1 MRIVIA
7 SRQSDLARI
16 QAYQVG
22 DTLKAKHPDLEIEY
36 HFRASL
42 GDINQDDPLWKMP
55 EKGVFT
61 QDFLESLIAGNCDM
75 VVHSWKDLPI
85 EDRPQTEIV
94 ATLNRAD
101 QRDLL
106 LMPKAHLQRVT
117 ENKALR
123 ILSSSPRRAHNLAPF
138 FSSMFP
144 GRDVAIEFVDVR
156 GNIATRIEKCLSGE
170 HGDAL
175 IVAKAAIDRILTA
188 PREEF
193 QQPAE
198 ELRKALAQ
206 CHWSVLPLSIN
217 PTAAAQGAL
226 AIEIRKDNDQVR
238 ELLSSINDS
247 EAFERVNR
255 ERTLHTG
262 FGGGCHQKIGVSIF
276 PAHCGEVESIR
287 GLTEA
292 GETLDSFTLHT
303 DDTESAS
310 PSDKFWPKSTSDQK
324 RLASR
329 SEIPTVANPGSHLFV
344 ARSEALPSDWQVA
357 DDQCVWVSGIKSW
370 QRLAG
375 RGIWVNGCN
384 DSLGE
389 KQPLNIDHLLNDDKP
404 WRKLGH
410 TDSPSSEAM
419 PLLATYQLEWP
430 EDLTEIRETLKQ
442 ADHFYWMS
450 GSLFRKALEA
460 EPSIKQAQH
469 YCGPGNTYE
478 ALRGILGSEENL
490 HISLSYQSWHDQMS
504 DS

>member
-22 DTLKAKHPDLEIEY
+22 DTLKEKHPDIEIEY

-61 QDFLESLIAGNCDM
+61 QDFLESLIDGNCDM

-85 EDRPQTEIV
+85 EDRPQTDIV
-94 ATLNRAD
+94 ATLARAD

-106 LMPKAHLQRVT
+106 LMPKAHLDRVLT
-117 ENKALR
+117 SKKLR

-144 GRDVAIEFVDVR
+144 GRDVDIDFVDVR
-156 GNIATRIEKCLSGE
+156 GNIATRIEKCLSGDT
-170 HGDAL
+170 GDAL
-175 IVAKAAIDRILTA
+175 IVAKAAIDRILSA
-188 PREEF
+188 PRQEF
-193 QQPAE
+193 HEPAQV
-198 ELRKALAQ
+198 LRKSLSQ

-226 AIEIRKDNDQVR
+226 AIEIRKDNDAIRQ
-238 ELLSSINDS
+238 LLASIND
-247 EAFERVNR
+247 EQTFERVNR
-255 ERTLHTG
+255 ERVLHTG

-276 PAHCGEVESIR
+276 PTHFGEVESIR
-287 GLTEA
+287 GLTED
-292 GETLDSFTLHT
+292 GKSLDSFTLLNN
-303 DDTESAS
+303 SINAQG
-310 PSDKFWPKSTSDQK
+310 PSQNFWPKSTSDQK
-324 RLASR
+324 RLAGR
-329 SEIPTVANPGSHLFV
+329 SKIPNIENPGSHLFV
-344 ARSEALPSDWQVA
+344 ARSEALPANWELNE
-357 DDQCVWVSGIKSW
+357 DQCVWVSGIKSW

-389 KQPLNIDHLLNDDKP
+389 KQELNIDNLLTDDKP

-410 TDSPSSEAM
+410 TQSPSTETM
-419 PLLATYQLEWP
+419 ELLATYELNWP
-430 EDLTEIRETLKQ
+430 EDLTEISETLKQ
-442 ADHFYWMS
+442 ANHFYWMS
-450 GSLFRKALEA
+450 GSLFKKALEA

-490 HISLSYQSWHDQMS
+490 HISLSYQSWHDMMS
-504 DS
+504 ES